1 MSNLKP
7 TNDFLFKKIFG
18 ETKNKDLLKDLL
30 EAILPDLNIS
40 KVEINRDVS
49 LDRQV
54 ITDKLGILDVLAT
67 LNDDTRVNIEMQIKD
82 YLNTI
87 ERSIFYGAHI
97 YGEALQMGQDYSE
110 APRSISI
117 WITSYNV
124 FKKGPYH
131 EIARLK
137 RDYQNT
143 LLTDDLEFHY
153 IQLPKFRKER
163 RDLSDKLHQWLL
175 FIEYKNM
182 EAIHMVNNKY
192 VKKAEEEYK
201 YLTGDEEI
209 RRLAYLREK
218 GLRDEMAAMAK
229 ARREGHL
236 EGFTEGETKGK
247 AEGIAITKKETAKK
261 MLVDKV
267 DIETIIKYTG
277 LTKEEIENL

>member
-18 ETKNKDLLKDLL
+18 DAKNKDLLKDLL

-67 LNDDTRVNIEMQIKD
+67 LNDDTRVNVEMQVKD

-97 YGEALQMGQDYSE
+97 YSEALQMGQDYSE
-110 APRSISI
+110 TPRSISI

-124 FKKGPYH
+124 FDNGPYH

-137 RDYQNT
+137 RDFQNT

-153 IQLPKFRKER
+153 IQLPKFRKEK
-163 RDLSDKLHQWLL
+163 RDLSNKLEQWLL
-175 FIEYKNM
+175 FIEYTNM
-182 EAIHMVNNKY
+182 EAIHMVDNKY
-192 VKKAEEEYK
+192 VKKAEKELE
-201 YLTGDEEI
+201 YLTGDDKI

-229 ARREGHL
+229 ARREGL
-236 EGFTEGETKGK
+236 AEGEAKGEAKGK
-247 AEGIAITKKETAKK
+247 AEGIATNKKEIAKK
-261 MLVDKV
+261 MLAEKI
-267 DIETIIKYTG
+267 DIETIIKITG
-277 LTKEEIENL
+277 LTKEEIIKL